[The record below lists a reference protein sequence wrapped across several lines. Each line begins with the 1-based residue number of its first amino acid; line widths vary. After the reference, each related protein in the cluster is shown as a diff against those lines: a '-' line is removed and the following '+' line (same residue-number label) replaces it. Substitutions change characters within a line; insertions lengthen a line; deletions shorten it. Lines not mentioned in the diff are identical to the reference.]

1 MKRALLLVAALAS
14 PLAMADIEKCT
25 AAAGLAENIMKLR
38 QANVSASELIAATDL
53 KLAHLLVLQAYEKPL
68 WSSQEAKDRV
78 IGEFRDELFVTCMRE
93 LKRCPFA
100 TQGCA
105 SMPALSDRMRGG
117 CTPS

>member
-14 PLAMADIEKCT
+14 PIAMADIEKCT

-68 WSSQEAKDRV
+68 WSSQEAKDRA
-78 IGEFRDELFVTCMRE
+78 IGEFRDELFIACMRE
-93 LKRCPFA
+93 L
-100 TQGCA
+100 
-105 SMPALSDRMRGG
+105 
-117 CTPS
+117 